1 MKICKVYI
9 KGFQQFEDLELDFTN
24 PKTGE
29 PLDKICFIGRNG
41 TGKSTI
47 LQVLYHTIYNFP
59 TSNFFFVPFLLV
71 KVKVENTFFYL
82 LNLNP
87 NYLRS
92 SFGLSLSYSGTK
104 LIFRPEIE
112 KEEVN
117 WKLEFGSIKDKKHLD
132 LTVTKYSK
140 YLLNSEETT
149 IFNKSIQFNQN
160 SSNLIII
167 SPAESESNQYMR
179 IDDLPKTDLN
189 TALSAYKDFPPS
201 HIISNEKIGEFWALL
216 IYLIKKREND
226 FREYESREENQNKTV
241 KTVKEEFD
249 RVNPKILNKL
259 SEIWNKILN
268 RAGLEFD
275 VANASNPVQLTDN
288 LKAYIINK
296 YTKETIP
303 YNALSTGIRNY
314 IFRIGHIYSLYF
326 NREVKRGFLLLD
338 EPENSL
344 YPDFLFDWMETF
356 LEIIKDKN
364 GENNTQVFISTHNPI
379 IAAQFE
385 PYERIILEW
394 DENAHVISRKG
405 KSPVGDDPND
415 ILTNDF
421 ELKNLMGKE
430 GLAMWDHYV
439 DLKKKLRHAISKEDK
454 EKIISEMNRIG
465 SDYNFDAA

>member
-47 LQVLYHTIYNFP
+47 LKLLHQIIHSAGISGPSSY
-59 TSNFFFVPFLLV
+59 FLLI
-71 KVKVENTFFYL
+71 KVKVQDKFFYTVKIQTIKEVL
-82 LNLNP
+82 V
-87 NYLRS
+87 YHS
-92 SFGLSLSYSGTK
+92 D
-104 LIFRPEIE
+104 IE
-112 KEEVN
+112 KENKDWITEM
-117 WKLEFGSIKDKKHLD
+117 KLFFDQKINNSEI
-132 LTVTKYSK
+132 VKYSK
-140 YLLNSEETT
+140 YLLSPEEKTEL
-149 IFNKSIQFNQN
+149 IKSAKYKNN
-160 SSNLIII
+160 SSDLIIY
-167 SPAESESNQYMR
+167 SPAESNRNEYLNIQ
-179 IDDLPKTDLN
+179 DVPKTNLN
-189 TALSAYKDFPPS
+189 DSQALYREFLPD
-201 HIISNEKIGEFWALL
+201 HTVSNERIEEFWRLL

-226 FREYESREENQNKTV
+226 FRDYESLEENQNKTV

-249 RVNPKILNKL
+249 KVNPKILNKL

-275 VANASNPVQLTDN
+275 VTNASNPVQLTDN
-288 LKAYIINK
+288 LKAYIVSK
-296 YTKETIP
+296 STKKTIP

>member
-29 PLDKICFIGRNG
+29 PLDKMCFIGRNG

-47 LQVLYHTIYNFP
+47 LKYLYQIIHSLGLNGFIRA
-59 TSNFFFVPFLLV
+59 PFIIS
-71 KVKVENTFFYL
+71 KVKVQNNFYYTL
-82 LNLNP
+82 H
-87 NYLRS
+87 S
-92 SFGLSLSYSGTK
+92 ESLK
-104 LIFRPEIE
+104 EKFLIYNSEIE
-112 KEEVN
+112 KENKN
-117 WKLEFGSIKDKKHLD
+117 WIVDLYGIPEFSQIY
-132 LTVTKYSK
+132 TNKYSR
-140 YLLNSEETT
+140 YLLNSKEQEKF
-149 IFNKSIQFNQN
+149 IEYVQLSKN
-160 SSNLIII
+160 SSDLIIF
-167 SPAESESNQYMR
+167 SPAESLQNNYLDIS
-179 IDDLPKTDLN
+179 DLPMTDLN
-189 TALSAYKDFPPS
+189 AALLLYKSFPS
-201 HIISNEKIGEFWALL
+201 THIISNEKVHEFWTLL

-249 RVNPKILNKL
+249 KVNPKILNKL

-288 LKAYIINK
+288 LKAYIVSK
-296 YTKETIP
+296 STKKTIP

>member
-24 PKTGE
+24 PNTGE

-47 LQVLYHTIYNFP
+47 LRILNLIILNIGSYRPYH
-59 TSNFFFVPFLLV
+59 FLLV
-71 KVKVENTFFYL
+71 KVKMQDSFFYTIA
-82 LNLNP
+82 LNT
-87 NYLRS
+87 S
-92 SFGLSLSYSGTK
+92 ISK
-104 LIFRPEIE
+104 EVLIYHSDIE
-112 KEEVN
+112 KENRE
-117 WKLEFGSIKDKKHLD
+117 WLEDIKLFADQKDGQLELK
-132 LTVTKYSK
+132 KYSK
-140 YLLNSEETT
+140 YLLNQEEKNK
-149 IFNKSIQFNQN
+149 FNEFQFNPN
-160 SSNLIII
+160 SSDLNIF
-167 SPAESESNQYMR
+167 SPAESSHNGYLGIQDVPM
-179 IDDLPKTDLN
+179 TSLN
-189 TALSAYKDFPPS
+189 DALTYNKDFRLT
-201 HIISNEKIGEFWALL
+201 HIISNEKITEFWTLL

-241 KTVKEEFD
+241 RAVKEEFD
-249 RVNPKILNKL
+249 KLNPKILDKL

-296 YTKETIP
+296 STKKTIP

-364 GENNTQVFISTHNPI
+364 GENNTQVFVSTHNPI

-394 DENAHVISRKG
+394 NENAHVTSRKG

-430 GLAMWDHYV
+430 GLAMWEHYV
-439 DLKKKLRHAISKEDK
+439 ELKKKLRHAISKEDK

>member
-1 MKICKVYI
+1 MEQVNRRYCKFYIIQFII
-9 KGFQQFEDLELDFTN
+9 KGDFLYAPPSQNRYGKVLVFHSEIDTENKDWMLDFDTIRDK
-24 PKTGE
+24 KTFD
-29 PLDKICFIGRNG
+29 LK
-41 TGKSTI
+41 
-47 LQVLYHTIYNFP
+47 
-59 TSNFFFVPFLLV
+59 LV
-71 KVKVENTFFYL
+71 RYAKYL
-82 LNLNP
+82 LNLD
-87 NYLRS
+87 
-92 SFGLSLSYSGTK
+92 
-104 LIFRPEIE
+104 E
-112 KEEVN
+112 
-117 WKLEFGSIKDKKHLD
+117 
-132 LTVTKYSK
+132 VTKFNQSIN
-140 YLLNSEETT
+140 LNS
-149 IFNKSIQFNQN
+149 SL
-160 SSNLIII
+160 SNLIIF
-167 SPAESESNQYMR
+167 SPAESLQNQY
-179 IDDLPKTDLN
+179 LN
-189 TALSAYKDFPPS
+189 NVPEANLNDSLALYKAFGLT
-201 HIISNEKIGEFWALL
+201 HIVSNAKINEFWTLL

-226 FREYESREENQNKTV
+226 FREYESQEENQNKTV

-249 RVNPKILNKL
+249 KVNPKILNKL

-288 LKAYIINK
+288 LKAYIISK
-296 YTKETIP
+296 STKQTIP

>member
-1 MKICKVYI
+1 M
-9 KGFQQFEDLELDFTN
+9 
-24 PKTGE
+24 
-29 PLDKICFIGRNG
+29 RN
-41 TGKSTI
+41 I
-47 LQVLYHTIYNFP
+47 
-59 TSNFFFVPFLLV
+59 
-71 KVKVENTFFYL
+71 
-82 LNLNP
+82 
-87 NYLRS
+87 
-92 SFGLSLSYSGTK
+92 
-104 LIFRPEIE
+104 IE
-112 KEEVN
+112 F
-117 WKLEFGSIKDKKHLD
+117 WKL
-132 LTVTKYSK
+132 
-140 YLLNSEETT
+140 
-149 IFNKSIQFNQN
+149 
-160 SSNLIII
+160 LI
-167 SPAESESNQYMR
+167 
-179 IDDLPKTDLN
+179 
-189 TALSAYKDFPPS
+189 
-201 HIISNEKIGEFWALL
+201 

-226 FREYESREENQNKTV
+226 FREYESQEENQNKTV

-288 LKAYIINK
+288 LKAYIVNK
-296 YTKETIP
+296 STKKTIP

>member
-47 LQVLYHTIYNFP
+47 LQILYQIINKIGPSSFIRI
-59 TSNFFFVPFLLV
+59 PFLLA
-71 KVKVENTFFYL
+71 KIKNKDTFYYIL
-82 LNLNP
+82 
-87 NYLRS
+87 
-92 SFGLSLSYSGTK
+92 YSKTLGKET
-104 LIFRPEIE
+104 LIYNSEIE
-112 KEEVN
+112 KEAN
-117 WKLEFGSIKDKKHLD
+117 DWKLELASVSDFEKLYSNS
-132 LTVTKYSK
+132 YSK
-140 YLLNSEETT
+140 YLLSAEEKK
-149 IFNKSIQFNQN
+149 IFIELPGLKKNTSD
-160 SSNLIII
+160 LIIL

-201 HIISNEKIGEFWALL
+201 HIISNEKIGEFWTLL

-226 FREYESREENQNKTV
+226 FREYESQEENQNKTV

-249 RVNPKILNKL
+249 KVNPKILNKL

-288 LKAYIINK
+288 LKAYIISK
-296 YTKETIP
+296 STKQTIP

>member
-47 LQVLYHTIYNFP
+47 LKYLYQIIHNIGLEIFTP
-59 TSNFFFVPFLLV
+59 LPFLLTKI
-71 KVKVENTFFYL
+71 KVQDNYFYTLHLKGDFLYAPPSQNRYGKVLVFHSEIDTENKDWMLDFDTIRDKKTFDLKLVRYAKYL
-82 LNLNP
+82 LNLD
-87 NYLRS
+87 
-92 SFGLSLSYSGTK
+92 
-104 LIFRPEIE
+104 E
-112 KEEVN
+112 
-117 WKLEFGSIKDKKHLD
+117 
-132 LTVTKYSK
+132 VTKFNQSIN
-140 YLLNSEETT
+140 LNS
-149 IFNKSIQFNQN
+149 SL
-160 SSNLIII
+160 SNLIIF
-167 SPAESESNQYMR
+167 SPAESLQNQY
-179 IDDLPKTDLN
+179 LN
-189 TALSAYKDFPPS
+189 INDVPEANLNDSLALYKAFGLT
-201 HIISNEKIGEFWALL
+201 HIVSNAKINEFWTLL

-226 FREYESREENQNKTV
+226 FREYESQEENQNKTV

-288 LKAYIINK
+288 LKAYIVNK
-296 YTKETIP
+296 STKKTIP

>member
-1 MKICKVYI
+1 MR
-9 KGFQQFEDLELDFTN
+9 E
-24 PKTGE
+24 
-29 PLDKICFIGRNG
+29 R
-41 TGKSTI
+41 
-47 LQVLYHTIYNFP
+47 
-59 TSNFFFVPFLLV
+59 FL
-71 KVKVENTFFYL
+71 
-82 LNLNP
+82 
-87 NYLRS
+87 
-92 SFGLSLSYSGTK
+92 
-104 LIFRPEIE
+104 FRR
-112 KEEVN
+112 
-117 WKLEFGSIKDKKHLD
+117 
-132 LTVTKYSK
+132 Y
-140 YLLNSEETT
+140 
-149 IFNKSIQFNQN
+149 
-160 SSNLIII
+160 
-167 SPAESESNQYMR
+167 
-179 IDDLPKTDLN
+179 LPKTDLN

-201 HIISNEKIGEFWALL
+201 HIISNEKIGEFWTLL

>member
-47 LQVLYHTIYNFP
+47 LRILNQIIHNIGNYRPSY
-59 TSNFFFVPFLLV
+59 FLLV
-71 KVKVENTFFYL
+71 KVKIQNNFFYL
-82 LNLNP
+82 VNLNRE
-87 NYLRS
+87 N
-92 SFGLSLSYSGTK
+92 FK
-104 LIFRPEIE
+104 EVLIYHSDIE
-112 KEEVN
+112 KENKYWIEDM
-117 WKLEFGSIKDKKHLD
+117 KLFADQKIGQLELDKYL
-132 LTVTKYSK
+132 K
-140 YLLNSEETT
+140 YLLNPEERK
-149 IFNKSIQFNQN
+149 NLY
-160 SSNLIII
+160 SSVALKRDSSDLLVF
-167 SPAESESNQYMR
+167 SPAETSHNNYLGIQDVPETRLNDALALYKEF
-179 IDDLPKTDLN
+179 LP
-189 TALSAYKDFPPS
+189 AQ
-201 HIISNEKIGEFWALL
+201 IVSNENIIEFWKLL

-226 FREYESREENQNKTV
+226 FREYESQEENQNKTV

-288 LKAYIINK
+288 LKAYIVNK
-296 YTKETIP
+296 STKKTIP

-356 LEIIKDKN
+356 SEIIKDKN

-394 DENAHVISRKG
+394 DEKAQVIARKG

-421 ELKNLMGKE
+421 ELKNLMGKA
-430 GLAMWDHYV
+430 GLAMWNRYV
-439 DLKKKLRHAISKEDK
+439 DLKKELRHTDSKEDK
-454 EKIISEMNRIG
+454 EKIILEMNRIG